1 MYATY
6 QTEGSRGALAKDPS
20 FEPEFARQIA
30 LVKTMQVR
38 FVEVFDPLAQYLLE
52 LYAHLEWGLPLDEF
66 DTH

>member
-1 MYATY
+1 M
-6 QTEGSRGALAKDPS
+6 AKDPS